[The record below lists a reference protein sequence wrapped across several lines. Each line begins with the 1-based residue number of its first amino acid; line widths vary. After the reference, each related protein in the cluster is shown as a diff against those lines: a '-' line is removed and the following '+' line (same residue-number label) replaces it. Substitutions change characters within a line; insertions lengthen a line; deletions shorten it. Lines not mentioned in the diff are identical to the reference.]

1 MLKRIFSNIATLAI
15 VLGLGFAIYYFVLNP
30 NSPLK
35 STNYSS
41 LSTQDFF
48 ASQLPNENGVIQN
61 LNQYKGKV
69 ILLNFWAT
77 WCPPC
82 REEMPELS
90 ELHTKYKNKNVV
102 VIGLAVDEL
111 RLVREFALASPVGYP
126 LLASEDSGMELA
138 SNLGNTQGV
147 LPFTV
152 MIDTKGKVV
161 KTYFGRIHQDVIEE
175 ELKPLLEP

>member
-1 MLKRIFSNIATLAI
+1 MLKKLFSGILNLAI
-15 VLGLGFAIYYFVLNP
+15 VFGLGFAIYYFALNP
-30 NSPLK
+30 NSPLRSADV
-35 STNYSS
+35 ST

-61 LNQYKGKV
+61 LSQYKGKI

-90 ELHTKYKNKNVV
+90 ALHTKYIHKNVV

-111 RLVREFALASPVGYP
+111 RRVREFALGSPVSYP
-126 LLASEDSGMELA
+126 LLAAEDTGMELA
-138 SNLGNTQGV
+138 NNLGNTQGV
-147 LPFTV
+147 LPYTV